1 MPEIDLVR
9 KIAQQALKVSTSGGA
24 DDNWLWDRS
33 QRVAR
38 NVEHICRLPE
48 ITGANLAIDMFC
60 LVSAA
65 YFSDSG
71 FIHYADPED
80 MTARAALSDLNVSD
94 LRDFSTQVV
103 SDKLTGKFSVGK
115 IEKINKIIIESSNKL
130 PEMPEASILS
140 DGRNLDDM
148 GAVGIFNEFRRYA
161 VHGKGAG
168 DAIDNWQRK
177 IDYRYWEAR
186 LKESFR
192 FESVR
197 KVADRRFHA
206 AEYFMEQLR
215 VENTAKDLEDVV
227 LESLDKDTL

>member
-9 KIAQQALKVSTSGGA
+9 ETAQQTLKVSTLTGT

-33 QRVAR
+33 RRVVR
-38 NVEHICRLPE
+38 NVEHICKLPE
-48 ITGANLAIDMFC
+48 IAEANLAIDRFC
-60 LVSAA
+60 LACAA

-71 FIHYADPED
+71 FIHYADSED
-80 MTARAALSDLNVSD
+80 VTARVALEDLNVTD
-94 LRDFSTQVV
+94 LRDFSVQVV
-103 SDKLTGKFSVGK
+103 TDKLTGKLAEGK
-115 IEKINKIIIESSNKL
+115 IAKINKIILESSNKL
-130 PEMPEASILS
+130 TQMPEASILS

-148 GAVGIFNEFRRYA
+148 GAVGIFNEFRRY
-161 VHGKGAG
+161 VVQGKGVT

-197 KVADRRFHA
+197 RVADRRFRA
-206 AEYFMEQLR
+206 AEYFMKQLR
-215 VENTAKDLEDVV
+215 VENLAKDLEEVV
-227 LESLDKDTL
+227 LESLEN